1 MAGETIVAPLIEG
14 GKGAVVPLG
23 VTAID
28 FMGIQLSE
36 WVYILTIIYLIVHIG
51 YIAYKWIKGK

>member
-1 MAGETIVAPLIEG
+1 MSGDSAVVLIAEG
-14 GKGAVVPLG
+14 TKGAVVPVG

-36 WVYILTIIYLIVHIG
+36 WVYILTIIYLITHIG
-51 YIAYKWIKGK
+51 YIIYKWIKGK